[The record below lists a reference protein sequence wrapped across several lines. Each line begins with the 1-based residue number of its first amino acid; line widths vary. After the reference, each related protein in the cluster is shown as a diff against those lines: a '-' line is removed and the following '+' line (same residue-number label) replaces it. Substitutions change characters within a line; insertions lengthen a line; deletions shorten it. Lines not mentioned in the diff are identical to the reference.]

1 MTNVYDKFGTTGSSS
16 LLENS
21 SVTGWGGLINT
32 RKWHS
37 GKIVLTCEYGISLS
51 G

>member
-21 SVTGWGGLINT
+21 SVTGGGLINT
-32 RKWHS
+32 RK
-37 GKIVLTCEYGISLS
+37 
-51 G
+51 